1 MKNTKYR
8 KLTFYSYY
16 VRMCVYLRSY
26 GEGKDKMKFSF
37 MLMQGVLSCLFM
49 YIHTF
54 MHVSVFILLP
64 LQLAFIGGF
73 ISHYLLEKSCVCS
86 QHMEE
91 RNYHV
96 FYQLIAGA
104 PKKLK
109 TALKLDR
116 NTTFNVS

>member
-1 MKNTKYR
+1 M
-8 KLTFYSYY
+8 
-16 VRMCVYLRSY
+16 YLS
-26 GEGKDKMKFSF
+26 
-37 MLMQGVLSCLFM
+37 ML
-49 YIHTF
+49 IP
-54 MHVSVFILLP
+54 LP
-64 LQLAFIGGF
+64 LQLAVIGGF
-73 ISHYLLEKSCVCS
+73 ISHYLLEKSRVCS

-104 PKKLK
+104 PTKLK